1 MPDVP
6 EVPDLAPLEAEALA
20 AITAADDLAAL
31 EDVRVRFLGKK
42 SQLSQTQR
50 LMGQLDNDGK
60 RQLGMAIN
68 GFKQAVEAAL
78 DQRHQEL
85 EAAELAARLETE
97 RIDVTLP
104 GRVVPAGRPHLLTQ
118 VTDEILDVF
127 VGLGYTVADGPEAE
141 AGAFNFDLM
150 NIPQGHP
157 ARQEMDTVYVDQDA
171 DVVLRTHTSPVQART
186 MVAEDPPIAIVCP
199 GRVYRADTFD
209 ATHSPYFHQVEGLL
223 VDVDVTMADLRGTL
237 LAFARAVLG
246 EQAKV
251 RLRPSMFPFTE
262 PSAEVD
268 VSCTFCTSATGEEDP
283 SCRVCSGTGW
293 IEVLG
298 SGMVDPAVLAACDI
312 DPDIYSGF
320 AFGVGIERIAM
331 LRHGVSDIRDFWSG
345 DARMAERF

>member
-1 MPDVP
+1 MPD
-6 EVPDLAPLEAEALA
+6 VPDLAPLEAEALA
-20 AITAADDLAAL
+20 AISAATDLAAL
-31 EDVRVRFLGKK
+31 EDARVAFLGRK
-42 SQLSQTQR
+42 SELSQTQR
-50 LMGQLDNDGK
+50 LMGELDNDGK
-60 RQLGMAIN
+60 RRLGMAIN
-68 GFKQAVEAAL
+68 AFKQTVETAL
-78 DQRHQEL
+78 EERHVEL
-85 EAAELAARLETE
+85 EAEELAARLEAE

-104 GRVVPAGRPHLLTQ
+104 GRVVPQGRAHLLTQ

-127 VGLGYTVADGPEAE
+127 VGLGYEVADGPEAE
-141 AGAFNFDLM
+141 AGGFNFDLM
-150 NIPQGHP
+150 NIPAGHP

-186 MVAEDPPIAIVCP
+186 MVTQQPPIAVVVP
-199 GRVYRADTFD
+199 GRVFRADTFD

-237 LAFARAVLG
+237 LTFARAVLG
-246 EQAKV
+246 AEAKV

-268 VSCTFCTSATGEEDP
+268 VSCTFCTSASGEADP

-298 SGMVDPAVLAACDI
+298 SGMVDPAVLEACGI
-312 DPDIYSGF
+312 DPDVYSGF
-320 AFGVGIERIAM
+320 AFGVGVERIAM

-345 DARMAERF
+345 DARFAETF

>member
-1 MPDVP
+1 MAD
-6 EVPDLAPLEAEALA
+6 VPDLAPLQAEALEA
-20 AITAADDLAAL
+20 VAAADDLAAL
-31 EDVRVRFLGKK
+31 EDVRVQFLGKK

-50 LMGQLDNDGK
+50 LMGELDNDGK
-60 RQLGMAIN
+60 RELGMAIN

-78 DQRHQEL
+78 EQRHDEL
-85 EAAELAARLETE
+85 EREELAARLEAE
-97 RIDVTLP
+97 RIDLTVP
-104 GRVVPAGRPHLLTQ
+104 APVVPTGRPHLLTQ
-118 VTDEILDVF
+118 VADEIIDVF
-127 VGLGYTVADGPEAE
+127 VGMGYEVADGPEAE
-141 AGAFNFDLM
+141 AGAYNFDLM
-150 NIPQGHP
+150 NIPARHP
-157 ARQEMDTVYVDQDA
+157 ARREMDTVYVDQDA

-186 MVAEDPPIAIVCP
+186 MTTSTPPIAVICP
-199 GRVYRADTFD
+199 GRVFRADTFD

-237 LAFARAVLG
+237 LAFARALLG

-268 VSCTFCTSATGEEDP
+268 VSCTFCSSASGEADP

-298 SGMVDPAVLAACDI
+298 SGMVDPNVLEACGI
-312 DPDIYSGF
+312 DPDVYSGF
-320 AFGVGIERIAM
+320 AFGVGVERIAM

-345 DARMAERF
+345 DARFAERF

>member
-1 MPDVP
+1 MPD
-6 EVPDLAPLEAEALA
+6 VPDLAPLEAEALA
-20 AITAADDLAAL
+20 AVTAADDLADL
-31 EDVRVRFLGKK
+31 EQVRVAFLGRR

-50 LMGQLDNDGK
+50 LMGELDDDGR

-68 GFKQAVEAAL
+68 GFKQTVEAAL
-78 DQRHQEL
+78 AQRHEEL
-85 EAAELAARLETE
+85 EAAELAARLEEE
-97 RIDVTLP
+97 RVDVTLP
-104 GRVVPAGRPHLLTQ
+104 GRVVPQGRPHLLTQ

-127 VGLGYTVADGPEAE
+127 VGLGYAVADGPEAE

-150 NIPQGHP
+150 NIPAGHP

-186 MVAEDPPIAIVCP
+186 MVDQDPPIAIVVP
-199 GRVYRADTFD
+199 GRVFRADTFD

-237 LAFARAVLG
+237 LAFARAILG
-246 EQAKV
+246 AAARV

-268 VSCTFCTSATGEEDP
+268 VSCTFCTSATGASDA

-293 IEVLG
+293 IEILG
-298 SGMVDPAVLAACDI
+298 SGMVDPNVLVACGI
-312 DPDIYSGF
+312 DPELHSGF
-320 AFGVGIERIAM
+320 AFGVGVERIAM
-331 LRHGVSDIRDFWSG
+331 LRHGVADIRDFWSG
-345 DARMAERF
+345 DARFAEAF

>member
-1 MPDVP
+1 VPD
-6 EVPDLAPLEAEALA
+6 VPDLAPLEAEALA

-31 EDVRVRFLGKK
+31 EDARVAFLGRK
-42 SQLSQTQR
+42 SELSQTQR

-68 GFKQAVEAAL
+68 AFKQAVETAL
-78 DQRHQEL
+78 DVRHAEL
-85 EAAELAARLETE
+85 EAEELAARLEAE

-104 GRVVPAGRPHLLTQ
+104 GRVVPQGRPHLLTQ

-127 VGLGYTVADGPEAE
+127 VGLGYEVADGPEAE
-141 AGAFNFDLM
+141 AGGFNFDLM
-150 NIPQGHP
+150 NIPAGHP

-186 MVAEDPPIAIVCP
+186 MVAQEPPI
-199 GRVYRADTFD
+199 ADTFD

-246 EQAKV
+246 AEAKV

-268 VSCTFCTSATGEEDP
+268 VSCTFCSSASGTADP

-298 SGMVDPAVLAACDI
+298 SGMVDPAVLEACGI
-312 DPDIYSGF
+312 DPDVYSGF
-320 AFGVGIERIAM
+320 AFGVGVERIAM

-345 DARMAERF
+345 DARFAESF

>member
-1 MPDVP
+1 MPD
-6 EVPDLAPLEAEALA
+6 VPDLAPLEAEALA
-20 AITAADDLAAL
+20 AISAADDLAAL
-31 EDVRVRFLGKK
+31 EDARVAFLGRK

-60 RQLGMAIN
+60 RELGMAIN
-68 GFKQAVEAAL
+68 AFKQAVETAL
-78 DQRHQEL
+78 DERHVEL
-85 EAAELAARLETE
+85 EAQELAARLEAE

-104 GRVVPAGRPHLLTQ
+104 GRVVPRGRPHLLSQ
-118 VTDEILDVF
+118 VTDEIVDVF
-127 VGLGYTVADGPEAE
+127 VGLGYEVADGPEAE
-141 AGAFNFDLM
+141 SGAFNFDLM
-150 NIPQGHP
+150 NIPAGHP

-186 MVAEDPPIAIVCP
+186 MVAQDPPIAIVVP
-199 GRVYRADTFD
+199 GRVFRADTFD

-237 LAFARAVLG
+237 LTFARAILG
-246 EQAKV
+246 EEAKV

-268 VSCTFCTSATGEEDP
+268 VSCTFCTSASGEADP

-298 SGMVDPAVLAACDI
+298 SGMVDPAVLEACGI
-312 DPDIYSGF
+312 DPDVYSGF
-320 AFGVGIERIAM
+320 AFGVGVERIAM

-345 DARMAERF
+345 DARFAESF